1 MSVNMQ
7 AGMLGRKVGMLT
19 RYDDAGRAYG
29 ATVIEFADNVVT
41 QVRTIDRDGY
51 SAVQI
56 GTVGDR
62 KRTTRAQ
69 RGHLKA
75 SGQEQ
80 VSMTV
85 LAEFRTNETDEFDV
99 GTSLSVDR
107 FQSGMYVDVTAR
119 TKGRGFQGV
128 VKRWDFAGGPKT
140 HGQSD
145 RWRAPGSIGAGTS
158 PGRVFKGKKMPGH
171 MGNRSRTV
179 LNQLVVEVD
188 IARGLIFVAGNVP
201 GPNGSLVEVRQARK
215 RSIDPVKVVV
225 EPVVSEDVTDVSE
238 ESAVAV
244 SETPEAIEND
254 EAVLET
260 TDEQPLAN
268 ESSDIQ
274 DESVSDG
281 EEEQS

>member
-215 RSIDPVKVVV
+215 RSIEPVKVVV

-238 ESAVAV
+238 ESTVAV
-244 SETPEAIEND
+244 SEAPEAIAND

-260 TDEQPLAN
+260 TDEQPIAN
-268 ESSDIQ
+268 ESLDTQ

>member
-1 MSVNMQ
+1 MSVSMQ

-29 ATVIEFADNVVT
+29 ATVIEFADNVIT
-41 QVRTIDRDGY
+41 QVRTVDRDGY

-56 GTVGDR
+56 GTIGDR

-75 SGQEQ
+75 SGQDQ
-80 VSMTV
+80 VSMTA
-85 LAEFRTNETDEFDV
+85 LTEFRTSETDGLDV
-99 GTSLSVDR
+99 GASLSVDR

-128 VKRWDFAGGPKT
+128 VKRWNFAGGPKT

-171 MGNRSRTV
+171 MGNRSRTI
-179 LNQLVVEVD
+179 LNQLVVEID
-188 IARGLIFVAGNVP
+188 LARGLIYLAGNVP

-215 RSIDPVKVVV
+215 RPVDPIKVVIV
-225 EPVVSEDVTDVSE
+225 PLVSEEDTDVSE
-238 ESAVAV
+238 TPIGEVEMV
-244 SETPEAIEND
+244 SISSD
-254 EAVLET
+254 EAVTET
-260 TDEQPLAN
+260 NEQSSEN
-268 ESSDIQ
+268 ESLDTQ
-274 DESVSDG
+274 DEVPADDEG
-281 EEEQS
+281 EQS

>member
-1 MSVNMQ
+1 MSGNMQ

-41 QVRTIDRDGY
+41 QVRTVDRDGY

-69 RGHLKA
+69 RGHLRA

-85 LAEFRTNETDEFDV
+85 LAEFRTNETDELDV

-145 RWRAPGSIGAGTS
+145 RWRAPGSIGAGTD

-201 GPNGSLVEVRQARK
+201 GPNGSLVEVKQARK
-215 RSIDPVKVVV
+215 RSIDPVKVVI
-225 EPVVSEDVTDVSE
+225 EPVLSEDVTDVSE
-238 ESAVAV
+238 DVIGEV
-244 SETPEAIEND
+244 EEAPIAND

-260 TDEQPLAN
+260 TSEQSPAS
-268 ESSDIQ
+268 ESLETQ
-274 DESVSDG
+274 DEIVPDG
-281 EEEQS
+281 EEEEQS

>member
-1 MSVNMQ
+1 MSGNMQ

-41 QVRTIDRDGY
+41 QVRTVDRDGY

-69 RGHLKA
+69 RGHLRA

-85 LAEFRTNETDEFDV
+85 LAEFRTNETDELGV

-145 RWRAPGSIGAGTS
+145 RWRAPGSIGAGTD

-201 GPNGSLVEVRQARK
+201 GPNGSLVEVKQARK
-215 RSIDPVKVVV
+215 RSIDPVKVVI
-225 EPVVSEDVTDVSE
+225 EPVLSEDVTDVSE
-238 ESAVAV
+238 DVIGEV
-244 SETPEAIEND
+244 EEAPIAND

-260 TDEQPLAN
+260 TSEQSPAS
-268 ESSDIQ
+268 ESLETQ
-274 DESVSDG
+274 DEIVPDG
-281 EEEQS
+281 EEEEQS

>member
-7 AGMLGRKVGMLT
+7 AGMVGRKVGMLT

-41 QVRTIDRDGY
+41 QVRTVDRDGY
-51 SAVQI
+51 TAVQI
-56 GTVGDR
+56 GTIGDR

-85 LAEFRTNETDEFDV
+85 LTEFRTSETDGLDV
-99 GTSLSVDR
+99 GASLSVDR
-107 FQSGMYVDVTAR
+107 FESGMYVDVTAR

-128 VKRWDFAGGPKT
+128 VKRWNFAGGPKT

-171 MGNRSRTV
+171 MGNRSKTV

-188 IARGLIFVAGNVP
+188 IARGLIFVSGNVP
-201 GPNGSLVEVRQARK
+201 GPNGSIVEVRQARK
-215 RSIDPVKVVV
+215 RSIEPVKVAI
-225 EPVVSEDVTDVSE
+225 EPPVSE
-238 ESAVAV
+238 EVTGV
-244 SETPEAIEND
+244 SE
-254 EAVLET
+254 ET
-260 TDEQPLAN
+260 ASEV
-268 ESSDIQ
+268 EEISISSDVEVKEQ
-274 DESVSDG
+274 SSAKEALEVQEEVSVDG

>member
-1 MSVNMQ
+1 MSGNMQ

-69 RGHLKA
+69 RGHLRA

-85 LAEFRTNETDEFDV
+85 LAEFRTNETDELDV

-145 RWRAPGSIGAGTS
+145 RWRAPGSIGAGTD

-201 GPNGSLVEVRQARK
+201 GPNGSLVEVKQARK
-215 RSIDPVKVVV
+215 RSIDPVKVVI
-225 EPVVSEDVTDVSE
+225 EPVLSEDVADVPEDVIGEVE
-238 ESAVAV
+238 EAPIA
-244 SETPEAIEND
+244 ND

-260 TDEQPLAN
+260 TSEQSPAS
-268 ESSDIQ
+268 ESLETQ
-274 DESVSDG
+274 DEIVPDG
-281 EEEQS
+281 EEEEQS

>member
-7 AGMLGRKVGMLT
+7 AGMVGRKVGMLT

-41 QVRTIDRDGY
+41 QVRTVDRDGY
-51 SAVQI
+51 TAVQI
-56 GTVGDR
+56 GTIGDR

-85 LAEFRTNETDEFDV
+85 LTEFRTSETDGLDV
-99 GTSLSVDR
+99 GASLSVDR
-107 FQSGMYVDVTAR
+107 FKSGMYVDVTAR

-128 VKRWDFAGGPKT
+128 VKRWNFAGGPKT

-171 MGNRSRTV
+171 MGNRSKTV

-188 IARGLIFVAGNVP
+188 IARGLIFVSGNVP
-201 GPNGSLVEVRQARK
+201 GPNGSIVEVRQARK
-215 RSIDPVKVVV
+215 RSIEPVKVAI
-225 EPVVSEDVTDVSE
+225 EPPVSE
-238 ESAVAV
+238 EVTGV
-244 SETPEAIEND
+244 SE
-254 EAVLET
+254 ET
-260 TDEQPLAN
+260 ASEV
-268 ESSDIQ
+268 EEISISSDVEVKEQ
-274 DESVSDG
+274 SSAKEALEVQEEVSVDG

>member
-1 MSVNMQ
+1 MSVSMQ

-41 QVRTIDRDGY
+41 QVRTVDRDGY

-56 GTVGDR
+56 GTIGDR

-75 SGQEQ
+75 SGQDQ
-80 VSMTV
+80 VSMTA
-85 LAEFRTNETDEFDV
+85 LTEFRTRETDGLSV
-99 GTSLSVDR
+99 GASLSVDR

-128 VKRWDFAGGPKT
+128 VKRWNFAGGPKT

-171 MGNRSRTV
+171 MGNRSRTI

-188 IARGLIFVAGNVP
+188 LALGLIFLAGNVP

-215 RSIDPVKVVV
+215 RSVDPVKVVMV
-225 EPVVSEDVTDVSE
+225 PLVSEKDTE
-238 ESAVAV
+238 V
-244 SETPEAIEND
+244 SETTVGEVETVLISSD
-254 EAVLET
+254 ETVTET
-260 TDEQPLAN
+260 NEQSSEN
-268 ESSDIQ
+268 ESLDTQ
-274 DESVSDG
+274 NEVPADD

>member
-1 MSVNMQ
+1 MSENMQ

-69 RGHLKA
+69 RGHLRA

-85 LAEFRTNETDEFDV
+85 LTEFRTNETDELDV

-145 RWRAPGSIGAGTS
+145 RWRAPGSIGAGTD

-201 GPNGSLVEVRQARK
+201 GPNGSLVEVKQARK
-215 RSIDPVKVVV
+215 RSIDPVKVVI
-225 EPVVSEDVTDVSE
+225 EPVLSEDVTDVSE
-238 ESAVAV
+238 DVIGEV
-244 SETPEAIEND
+244 EEAPIAND
-254 EAVLET
+254 EAGLET
-260 TDEQPLAN
+260 TSEQSPAS
-268 ESSDIQ
+268 ESSETQ
-274 DESVSDG
+274 DEIVPDG
-281 EEEQS
+281 EEEEQS

>member
-1 MSVNMQ
+1 MSGNMQ

-69 RGHLKA
+69 RGHLRA

-85 LAEFRTNETDEFDV
+85 LAEFRTNETDELDV

-145 RWRAPGSIGAGTS
+145 RWRAPGSIGAGTD

-201 GPNGSLVEVRQARK
+201 GPNGSLVEVKQARK
-215 RSIDPVKVVV
+215 RSIDPVKVVI
-225 EPVVSEDVTDVSE
+225 EPVLSEDVADVSGDVVGEVE
-238 ESAVAV
+238 EA
-244 SETPEAIEND
+244 PIEND

-260 TDEQPLAN
+260 TSEQSPAS
-268 ESSDIQ
+268 ESLETQ
-274 DESVSDG
+274 DEIVPDG
-281 EEEQS
+281 EEEEQS

>member
-1 MSVNMQ
+1 MSGNMQ

-69 RGHLKA
+69 RGHLRA

-85 LAEFRTNETDEFDV
+85 LAEFRTNETDELDV

-145 RWRAPGSIGAGTS
+145 RWRAPGSIGAGTD

-201 GPNGSLVEVRQARK
+201 GPNGSLVEVKQARK
-215 RSIDPVKVVV
+215 RSIDPVKVVI
-225 EPVVSEDVTDVSE
+225 EPVLSEDVTDVPEDVIGEVE
-238 ESAVAV
+238 EAPIA
-244 SETPEAIEND
+244 ND

-260 TDEQPLAN
+260 TSEQSPAS
-268 ESSDIQ
+268 ESLETQ
-274 DESVSDG
+274 DEIVPDG
-281 EEEQS
+281 EEEEQS

>member
-1 MSVNMQ
+1 MSGNMQ

-69 RGHLKA
+69 RGHLRA

-85 LAEFRTNETDEFDV
+85 LAEFRTNETDELDV

-145 RWRAPGSIGAGTS
+145 RWRAPGSIGAGTD

-201 GPNGSLVEVRQARK
+201 GPNGSLVEVKQARK
-215 RSIDPVKVVV
+215 RSIDPVKVLI
-225 EPVVSEDVTDVSE
+225 EPVLSEDVTDVPEDVIGEVE
-238 ESAVAV
+238 EAPIA
-244 SETPEAIEND
+244 ND

-260 TDEQPLAN
+260 TSEQSPAS
-268 ESSDIQ
+268 ESLETQ
-274 DESVSDG
+274 DEIVPDG
-281 EEEQS
+281 EEEEQS

>member
-1 MSVNMQ
+1 MSVSMQ

-41 QVRTIDRDGY
+41 QVRTVDRDGY
-51 SAVQI
+51 SAVQV
-56 GTVGDR
+56 GTIGDR

-75 SGQEQ
+75 SGQDQ
-80 VSMTV
+80 VSMTA
-85 LAEFRTNETDEFDV
+85 LTEFRTRETNGLDV
-99 GTSLSVDR
+99 GASLSVDI

-171 MGNRSRTV
+171 MGNRSRTI

-188 IARGLIFVAGNVP
+188 LARGLIFLAGNVP

-215 RSIDPVKVVV
+215 RSVDPVKVVIV
-225 EPVVSEDVTDVSE
+225 PVVSDEDTDVSE
-238 ESAVAV
+238 TPIGEVETV
-244 SETPEAIEND
+244 SISSD
-254 EAVLET
+254 EAAAET
-260 TDEQPLAN
+260 N
-268 ESSDIQ
+268 
-274 DESVSDG
+274 
-281 EEEQS
+281 EQSSENEPLDTPDEVPADDEGEQS

>member
-1 MSVNMQ
+1 MSENMQ

-69 RGHLKA
+69 RGHLRA

-85 LAEFRTNETDEFDV
+85 LTEFRTNETDELDV

-145 RWRAPGSIGAGTS
+145 RWRAPGSIGAGTD

-201 GPNGSLVEVRQARK
+201 GPNGSLVEVKQARK
-215 RSIDPVKVVV
+215 RSIDPVKVVI
-225 EPVVSEDVTDVSE
+225 EPVLSEDVTDVSE
-238 ESAVAV
+238 DVIGEV
-244 SETPEAIEND
+244 EEAPIAND

-260 TDEQPLAN
+260 TSEQSPAS
-268 ESSDIQ
+268 ESSETQ
-274 DESVSDG
+274 DEIVPDG
-281 EEEQS
+281 EEEEQS

>member
-244 SETPEAIEND
+244 SEAPEAIAND

-260 TDEQPLAN
+260 TDEQPIVN
-268 ESSDIQ
+268 ESSDTQ